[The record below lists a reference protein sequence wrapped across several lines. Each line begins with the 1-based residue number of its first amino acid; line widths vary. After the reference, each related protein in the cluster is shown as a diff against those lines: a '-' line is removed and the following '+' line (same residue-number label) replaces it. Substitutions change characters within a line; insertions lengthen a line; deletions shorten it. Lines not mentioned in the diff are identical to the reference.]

1 MDNADEVDELEQL
14 AISSGTSQ
22 TVSGQQTINGIERLR
37 PRPGGPDDDA
47 TDSELFRKAIRAFT
61 EFAGAAKD
69 GCSTNTETA
78 NDLKTVVT
86 LLAQSQKRKKEEE
99 LEEEEY
105 TLTNGMVHVHDN
117 NSTVIDLN
125 IRQLLHNPNG
135 DPSEWWDSKKMKK
148 VTRPIVAQ
156 NLHLSHLMPGRINK
170 ATIKKCHDRSELI
183 TCKALSSNNSG
194 VHGEKKIS
202 YKLQDNEDDTTMLLG
217 SRSYVDCKTV
227 YETIDSVFNYA
238 AIIFQIRPF
247 SYEALSLLRALH
259 HIRYF
264 YGVTDEPKTQKLL
277 LEKYLG
283 EVFAYNQRRGS
294 ESKHPATF
302 RKLCEMAKEVVV
314 LCGHSTDRLMAV
326 VDPYCGKKTSA
337 PNKKMED
344 LEKENKDL
352 RAQLRQNRGD
362 NSGYGNSRQQSG
374 RGRGGFSNRGRS
386 YGGYGSG
393 SGAGNHGNNGQN
405 HGNSGQN
412 GDINNLTKQKIQETC
427 PSYNSGS
434 DCDGS
439 CGKKHLCA
447 QVLRPGHLCWRQ
459 HGMFEHS

>member
-1 MDNADEVDELEQL
+1 MDELEVL
-14 AISSGTSQ
+14 ALQSSTSR
-22 TVSGQQTINGIERLR
+22 TTSGQHSINGIERLR
-37 PRPGGPDDDA
+37 SKPGGSDGDT
-47 TDSELFRKAIRAFT
+47 TDSELLRKAIKAFT

-69 GCSTNTETA
+69 GCSSNAETVS
-78 NDLKTVVT
+78 DLKTVVSYI
-86 LLAQSQKRKKEEE
+86 AQSQKRKKDDE

-105 TLTNGMVHVHDN
+105 TLTDGPVHVCDN

-217 SRSYVDCKTV
+217 SRSYVECKTV

-238 AIIFQIRPF
+238 AIVFQIRPY
-247 SYEALSLLRALH
+247 SYEAISLLRVLH
-259 HIRYF
+259 HVRYF
-264 YGVTDEPKTQKLL
+264 YGVAEEPKAQKVL

-314 LCGHSTDRLMAV
+314 LCGHNTDCLMAK
-326 VDPYCGKKTSA
+326 VDPYCGKRTTGPS
-337 PNKKMED
+337 KKMEE
-344 LEKENKDL
+344 LEKEVKDL
-352 RAQLRQNRGD
+352 RSQLKRQQD
-362 NSGYGNSRQQSG
+362 QNSGYGNNRG
-374 RGRGGFSNRGRS
+374 RGRGGTSTGGRGR
-386 YGGYGSG
+386 GGYGTG
-393 SGAGNHGNNGQN
+393 GGAAGYGNN
-405 HGNSGQN
+405 GQN
-412 GDINNLTKQKIQETC
+412 GDINNLTKQKMQETC
-427 PSYNSGS
+427 SLFNSGS

-439 CGKKHLCA
+439 CNKKHLCSM
-447 QVLRPGHLCWRQ
+447 VLRPGHLCWRQ